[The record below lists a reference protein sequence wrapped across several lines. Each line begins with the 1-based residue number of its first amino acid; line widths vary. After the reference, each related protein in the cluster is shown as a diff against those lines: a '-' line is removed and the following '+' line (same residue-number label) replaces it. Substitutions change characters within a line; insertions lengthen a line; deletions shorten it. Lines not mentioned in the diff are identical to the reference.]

1 MTKSKAAYVGRGH
14 QARRWLLARLSIFG
28 GALLAMASPLSVTAS
43 EGTAPAA
50 APLVDHHI
58 HLGSDELARQLEEMN
73 KADPTAFEHLS
84 KDIFNKPSPADA
96 IRNLDQA
103 GVKRAVLLSTAYWFM
118 LPGQAGNSAEAAR
131 KMRAENRFNVE
142 TALASNGRILAF
154 VSVNPLAPN
163 AKDELLYWKGKP
175 GVSGLKL
182 HLGAAGFSASD
193 PKQVRKLAAIF
204 ALARKAKLPIVVH
217 LRGGG
222 SFTKAE
228 VNRFIDKVLSKAGDL
243 PVQIAHGGGYAG
255 ADPATID
262 SLEAFGT
269 AIARKAP
276 GTRNLVFDLS
286 GVVIPEPSASAL
298 GSSDAQLAIFTADM
312 RRIGLDRFVIG
323 SDWPAIGPIAPYFEL
338 MRQKLALTDS
348 EWTALCNNVAP
359 YLRVEH

>member
-1 MTKSKAAYVGRGH
+1 MTDRKKANGTRKR
-14 QARRWLLARLSIFG
+14 QSRRRLFARFGIVG
-28 GALLAMASPLSVTAS
+28 GALIAMMSPACGAQSVVVPS
-43 EGTAPAA
+43 APQ
-50 APLVDHHI
+50 VDHHI
-58 HLGSDELARQLEEMN
+58 HLGSDELARQLDEMN

-84 KDIFNKPSPADA
+84 KDIFSRPTAADA
-96 IRNLDQA
+96 IRNLDEA

-118 LPGQAGNSAEAAR
+118 LPGQAADPAEAAR

-142 TALASNGRILAF
+142 TALASNGRIVAF
-154 VSVNPLAPN
+154 IAINPLAPN
-163 AKDELLYWKGKP
+163 AEDELRYWKGKP

-182 HLGAAGFSASD
+182 HLGAAGFSASE
-193 PKQVRKLAAIF
+193 PKQVAKLAAIF
-204 ALARKAKLPIVVH
+204 GLAREAKLPIVIH

-222 SFTKAE
+222 SFTKTE
-228 VNRFIDKVLSKAGDL
+228 VNRFIDKILSRAGDL

-262 SLEAFGT
+262 SLEAFGA

-298 GSSDAQLAIFTADM
+298 GSSDAQLALFTAGM

-338 MRQKLALTDS
+338 MRRKLALTDS
-348 EWTALCNNVAP
+348 EWTAICNNVAP
-359 YLRVEH
+359 YMRATH

>member
-1 MTKSKAAYVGRGH
+1 MAHRGKWR
-14 QARRWLLARLSIFG
+14 QSRRRLLTRLGIVG
-28 GALLAMASPLSVTAS
+28 GALIAMTSPLVVAASETASP
-43 EGTAPAA
+43 PA

-58 HLGSDELARQLEEMN
+58 HLGSDELARQLDEMN

-84 KDIFNKPSPADA
+84 KDIFDKPTPADA

-118 LPGQAGNSAEAAR
+118 LPGLATDPAEAAR
-131 KMRAENRFNVE
+131 KMRAENRFNVD
-142 TALASNGRILAF
+142 TALASNGRLIAF
-154 VSVNPLAPN
+154 ISINPLAAN

-193 PKQVRKLAAIF
+193 TKQVTQLAAIF
-204 ALARKAKLPIVVH
+204 GLARKAKLPIVVH

-222 SFTKAE
+222 SFTKVE

-262 SLEAFGT
+262 SLEAFGA

-286 GVVIPEPSASAL
+286 GVAIPEPAASAL
-298 GSSDAQLAIFTADM
+298 GSSDAQLALFTADM

-338 MRQKLALTDS
+338 MRGKLALTDA
-348 EWTALCNNVAP
+348 EWVALCNNVAP
-359 YLRVEH
+359 YLRAGN